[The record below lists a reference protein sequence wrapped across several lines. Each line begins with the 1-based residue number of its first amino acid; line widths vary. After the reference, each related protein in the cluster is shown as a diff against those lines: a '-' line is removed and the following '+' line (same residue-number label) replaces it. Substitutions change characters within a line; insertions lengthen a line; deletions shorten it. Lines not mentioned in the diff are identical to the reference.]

1 MITISVTVGFVESSD
16 SAKLTA
22 EIFERLVELDECE
35 VRSAADL
42 CRRLATL
49 ADLSP
54 TMFLATLRFG
64 SGDVGAVTQSF
75 ADMARTTG
83 RTRQALHHE
92 WKRELAKVEL
102 VFPRISELMHDARFA
117 MDEPPQNLPH
127 A

>member
-1 MITISVTVGFVESSD
+1 MND
-16 SAKLTA
+16 SAKLTS

-49 ADLSP
+49 ADVSP
-54 TMFLATLRFG
+54 TMFMATLRFG

-75 ADMARTTG
+75 ADMARSTG

-92 WKRELAKVEL
+92 FKRELEKVQL
-102 VFPRISELMHDARFA
+102 VFPQLAALMIEARYA
-117 MDEPPQNLPH
+117 IDLHGQETENR
-127 A
+127 